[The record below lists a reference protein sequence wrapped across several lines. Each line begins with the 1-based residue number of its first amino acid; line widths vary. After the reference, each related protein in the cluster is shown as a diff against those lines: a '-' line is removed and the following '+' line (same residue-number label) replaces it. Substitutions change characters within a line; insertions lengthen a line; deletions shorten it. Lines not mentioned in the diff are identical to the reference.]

1 MPDKKLTDKEIVNKL
16 ERYKDVKDTDVTTTS
31 FNTILLKKIYFL
43 INRLQA
49 ENENYSKNN
58 QQMTSDILKLY
69 KELEQAKAENKELKK
84 TVKVLRIGVEQ
95 AYLIR
100 KDGKSPFNLLK
111 AEIKAEA
118 YKEFAE
124 KTNSI
129 IESLIEQYSI
139 KDFEEF
145 KAICQV
151 LRGLK
156 NDTNNLL
163 KELGG

>member
-1 MPDKKLTDKEIVNKL
+1 MAKKLPDNEIVKDLNEAEDLENVLLYCKNPNK
-16 ERYKDVKDTDVTTTS
+16 EVMIPIKITD
-31 FNTILLKKIYFL
+31 IRDL

-49 ENENYSKNN
+49 ENERLEKEAF
-58 QQMTSDILKLY
+58 TY
-69 KELEQAKAENKELKK
+69 KIRWAKAEVRE
-84 TVKVLRIGVEQ
+84 T
-95 AYLIR
+95 
-100 KDGKSPFNLLK
+100 K
-111 AEIKAEA
+111 AKAEA

-124 KTNSI
+124 KTNNI

-163 KELGG
+163 NELVGDK